1 VTPRWGFFFHGKGQE
16 REGKVMATEGTHSV
30 IGLLQDV
37 SIFRRHSFSPDTAT
51 LKAIN
56 FADTT
61 SYPADLRYL
70 ALPFL

>member
-1 VTPRWGFFFHGKGQE
+1 
-16 REGKVMATEGTHSV
+16 MATEGTHSV